1 MTKYAEGI
9 ACVRFDSKDHYDVR
23 LHQKH
28 QWFVMRKVNEG
39 EKSKSKKEIESSPI
53 KFDRC
58 RLVTIDNGHMSCSC
72 GNTQQYLMP
81 CRHICAV
88 IREKKYMVPELYHI
102 RWFKTF
108 GYFFLHEYSHELV
121 PQTLPTM
128 TRIFNETK
136 QNHFCKLTGR
146 YKGPYVKDTQFYKDI
161 DINYQINHDDT
172 YAFMNAVRS
181 KSITNAVLRD
191 SVKASSINE
200 RNTINS
206 TTDFEVENDTLN
218 NMVPEFA
225 VNSQTEIQLSQQRQ
239 AMEDYDSDDPQL
251 HSAVYQDAKSKFDS
265 VWYACNSEEKNG
277 LMNCISE
284 YFSTLG
290 SRNKG
295 NMKDVQ
301 TGGTVFYGSNHTNKK
316 RIRRAMGTAEQ
327 LLRKRSR
334 KR

>member
-72 GNTQQYLMP
+72 GNTQQYLML

-121 PQTLPTM
+121 PHVLPTM
-128 TRIFNETK
+128 TSIFNETK

-161 DINYQINHDDT
+161 DINYEVNHDDT

-181 KSITNAVLRD
+181 KSITNAVVHN
-191 SVKASSINE
+191 SVKQSSINE
-200 RNTINS
+200 
-206 TTDFEVENDTLN
+206 L
-218 NMVPEFA
+218 
-225 VNSQTEIQLSQQRQ
+225 
-239 AMEDYDSDDPQL
+239 
-251 HSAVYQDAKSKFDS
+251 
-265 VWYACNSEEKNG
+265 
-277 LMNCISE
+277 
-284 YFSTLG
+284 
-290 SRNKG
+290 
-295 NMKDVQ
+295 
-301 TGGTVFYGSNHTNKK
+301 
-316 RIRRAMGTAEQ
+316 
-327 LLRKRSR
+327 
-334 KR
+334 